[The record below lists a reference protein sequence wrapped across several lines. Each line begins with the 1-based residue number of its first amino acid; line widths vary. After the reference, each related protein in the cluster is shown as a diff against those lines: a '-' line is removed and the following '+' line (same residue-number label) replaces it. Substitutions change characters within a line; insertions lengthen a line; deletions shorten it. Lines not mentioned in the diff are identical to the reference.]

1 MSQAP
6 ANAAPMQPPYA
17 AIPLIKGALVLINR
31 TNATQK
37 TTVPFQYNP
46 DTLTRSLTPRY
57 YKSQGDRFTGPA
69 AQSIDVTV
77 RLEDSVNG
85 GADANGILPQLAA
98 LEMMINP
105 SSTDLDAYAQSVQSN
120 KLQAV
125 PPLAPRVLFVWGQNR
140 VLPVRLNSIS
150 VTETMFNNNLTPV
163 IADVGLKMELYPFE
177 EASPADYQYLLAN
190 IKRLERAQKKLDT
203 TGVNIGVNVEGL
215 Q

>member
-1 MSQAP
+1 MSPTP
-6 ANAAPMQPPYA
+6 AGGAPMQPPYA

-37 TTVPFQYNP
+37 STIPFQYNP
-46 DTLTRSLTPRY
+46 ESLTRSLSPRY

-77 RLEDSVNG
+77 RLENSNNG
-85 GADANGILPQLAA
+85 GTDPNGILPQLAA

-105 SSTDLDAYAQSVQSN
+105 SSTDLNTYSQDVKSN

-125 PPLAPRVLFVWGQNR
+125 PPLAPRVLFIWGENR
-140 VLPVRLNSIS
+140 VLPVRLTSIS

-177 EASPADYQYLLAN
+177 EASDADYQYLLAN
-190 IKRLERAQKKLDT
+190 IKKLEAAQKLVST
-203 TGVNIGVNVEGL
+203 AGINIGVDVSGL
-215 Q
+215 T